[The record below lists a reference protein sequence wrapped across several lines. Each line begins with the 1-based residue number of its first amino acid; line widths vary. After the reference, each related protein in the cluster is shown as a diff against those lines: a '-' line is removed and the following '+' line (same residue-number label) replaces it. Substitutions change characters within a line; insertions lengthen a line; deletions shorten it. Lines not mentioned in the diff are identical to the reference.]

1 MRLMIKHLI
10 FAIALLS
17 CELGIA
23 QPSVPFMPSWQAR
36 HHLQLLVDR
45 GGLQITTTHWPLPLL
60 AVQDAMDGLPKSLGP
75 VLEKS
80 KHYVLNELRAHRW
93 QGYTQLQW
101 RNKTDGAVGFGENYS
116 PGSSIKVTTS
126 ATEFGPNDLSVAFKL
141 GMKVE
146 QNPNSAQTQFSGWGK
161 EGKVQPKFDD
171 TALVLEGLGINW
183 QLFAKQNWWGPG
195 WQSSLINGNN
205 IPAWNGFGIQ
215 RSQAKPSE
223 SNWLSWLGPWN
234 GELFF
239 AVAQDPIVAANQPD
253 GYVMMGS
260 RLTFK
265 PFQNLEIGLSRAI
278 QAAGSGRPSS
288 PHYLIKNLAG
298 LQTHTN
304 VQDLNQDSANQIAG
318 YDFRLTCPYKISCA
332 VYAQWMG
339 EDASGQSKL
348 PNQFMSLSGF
358 EFSSPS
364 GDHRFYSEFA
374 NTYVW
379 SLPWNHGERKNGTGS
394 SYRNWAYPQGF
405 TNGGRWIGSSFGG
418 DSRVFTLG
426 WLDIDAQRVIKFHT
440 GRIGVSQGVY
450 APNVSQ
456 VGGAYRAA
464 SVTQIFKWKT
474 LTITPELMYSQ
485 LDGVGQR
492 TDLRGGLTLGIPLG
506 SN

>member
-1 MRLMIKHLI
+1 M
-10 FAIALLS
+10 
-17 CELGIA
+17 
-23 QPSVPFMPSWQAR
+23 
-36 HHLQLLVDR
+36 
-45 GGLQITTTHWPLPLL
+45 
-60 AVQDAMDGLPKSLGP
+60 
-75 VLEKS
+75 
-80 KHYVLNELRAHRW
+80 
-93 QGYTQLQW
+93 
-101 RNKTDGAVGFGENYS
+101 
-116 PGSSIKVTTS
+116 
-126 ATEFGPNDLSVAFKL
+126 
-141 GMKVE
+141 
-146 QNPNSAQTQFSGWGK
+146 
-161 EGKVQPKFDD
+161 
-171 TALVLEGLGINW
+171 
-183 QLFAKQNWWGPG
+183 
-195 WQSSLINGNN
+195 
-205 IPAWNGFGIQ
+205 
-215 RSQAKPSE
+215 
-223 SNWLSWLGPWN
+223 
-234 GELFF
+234 
-239 AVAQDPIVAANQPD
+239 
-253 GYVMMGS
+253 
-260 RLTFK
+260 
-265 PFQNLEIGLSRAI
+265 
-278 QAAGSGRPSS
+278 
-288 PHYLIKNLAG
+288 
-298 LQTHTN
+298 QTHTN